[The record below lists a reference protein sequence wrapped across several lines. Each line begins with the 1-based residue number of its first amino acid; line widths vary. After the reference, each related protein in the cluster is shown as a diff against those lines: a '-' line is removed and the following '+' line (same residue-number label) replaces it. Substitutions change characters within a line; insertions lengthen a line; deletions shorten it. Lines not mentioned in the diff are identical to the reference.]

1 MNKEVILVTG
11 SSGQIGS
18 DLTIKLR
25 EIYGKKNVIAT
36 DIKVPV
42 NVSQEGIFETLDVL
56 DCKKLEA
63 LINKYKFT
71 QVYHLAAML
80 SANGE
85 KYPLK
90 AWELNMNSL
99 LYILEKAKEGHFKK
113 VFYPSSIAV
122 YGRNITREKTP
133 QHSPK
138 NPSTVYGISK
148 LAGEK
153 WCEYYYHQYGV
164 DVRSLRYPGLISWK
178 TPAGGGTTDYA
189 VDIFY
194 KAIIE
199 KKYTCFLASD
209 TILPMMYMEDAI
221 NATIDLMKTDKDKLT
236 VHSSYNLNAISFSPK
251 ELVEEIE
258 KYIPDFHIVYKPD
271 YRQAIAEKWPLSVN
285 DDLARKDWGWIPK
298 YNLEK
303 LVKEMITRLKYKIDT
318 ARPLHN
324 I

>member
-1 MNKEVILVTG
+1 MNNEIILVTG
-11 SSGQIGS
+11 ASGQIGS
-18 DLTIKLR
+18 DLTLKLR
-25 EIYGKKNVIAT
+25 AIYGKENVVAT
-36 DIKVPV
+36 DINKPV
-42 NVSQEGIFETLDVL
+42 DIALQEGIFETFNVL
-56 DCKKLEA
+56 DSNRLEA
-63 LINKYKFT
+63 LVNKYKFT

-80 SANGE
+80 SAIGE
-85 KYPLK
+85 KSPLK

-99 LYILEKAKEGHFKK
+99 LYILEKAKKGYFKK

-122 YGRNITREKTP
+122 YGRDIAREKTP
-133 QHSPK
+133 QHAPK

-199 KKYTCFLASD
+199 KKYTCFLASN

-221 NATIDLMKTDKDKLT
+221 KAITDLMNADKDKLT
-236 VHSSYNLNAISFSPK
+236 VHSSYNLSAISFSPK
-251 ELVEEIE
+251 ELAAEI
-258 KYIPDFHIVYKPD
+258 KKHIPDFQIAYKPD
-271 YRQAIAEKWPLSVN
+271 YRQAIANTWPLSVN
-285 DDLARKDWGWIPK
+285 DDLARKDWDWAPE
-298 YNLEK
+298 YNLEE
-303 LVKEMITRLKYKIDT
+303 LVKEMITRLKCKIDT
-318 ARPLHN
+318 ARSL
-324 I
+324 